1 MEVTTEQADDRILV
15 FAHMMKT
22 AGTSLSKQLIAH
34 FGAKMHI
41 VPSGHKMGDDYYNE
55 SNLKADLSLFNQ
67 KLTIITGHR
76 MRPYIDFG
84 KDVEQRMIWF
94 TFFREPKKRYVSHYL
109 HDFKWTNHFSTRRYK
124 HMKEKSIV
132 EWEELENY
140 SNYQTK
146 FLAGED
152 NVDKAI
158 EILETKFSWLG
169 LKEEYETSMVS
180 FKARFGLHDLYIDTR
195 ATNTNLAN
203 KDTKK
208 EIHEAYSEFITEMNQ
223 NDTRLYEYVKNE
235 IWPKYKK
242 LAVNGEN
249 KISDKPKGRIRREL
263 NTIFFQINR
272 QIKVNKSEIN
282 LRNLKRFYN
291 RWYR

>member
-1 MEVTTEQADDRILV
+1 MKHADRKLLV

-22 AGTSLSKQLIAH
+22 AGTSLSRQLAAH
-34 FGAKMHI
+34 FGRRMHI
-41 VPSGHKMGDDYYNE
+41 VPGGLKMNDDYYDG
-55 SNLKADLSLFNQ
+55 SALKKDLDLFNHR
-67 KLTIITGHR
+67 LEIIAGHP

-84 KDVEQRMIWF
+84 EETQQEMLWF

-109 HDFKWTNHFSTRRYK
+109 HDFNWTNSFSSRRYR

-132 EWEELENY
+132 EWEELEDF

-146 FLAGED
+146 FIAGED

-169 LKEEYETSMVS
+169 LTEEYETSMLS
-180 FKARFGLHDLYIDTR
+180 FKVRFDLQHLYTDTK

-203 KDTKK
+203 KDTTK
-208 EIHEAYSEFITEMNQ
+208 EVHDTYSEFIAEKNQ
-223 NDTRLYEYVKNE
+223 NDIRLYAYVKNQ
-235 IWPKYKK
+235 IWPKYRK
-242 LAVNGEN
+242 LTVTCEN
-249 KISDKPKGRIRREL
+249 RTSVKPKGRSRRAL
-263 NTIFFQINR
+263 NTILFHINR
-272 QIKVNKSEIN
+272 QRAKESKVN